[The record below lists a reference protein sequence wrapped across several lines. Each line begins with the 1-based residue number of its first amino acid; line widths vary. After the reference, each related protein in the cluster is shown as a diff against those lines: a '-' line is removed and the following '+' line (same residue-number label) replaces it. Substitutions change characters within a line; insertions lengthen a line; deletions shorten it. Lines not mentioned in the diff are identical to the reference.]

1 MTTSEIAFV
10 AAQVFGGLALFIFGM
25 KVMSD
30 GLQQAAGSRLRD
42 LLYHLTRNRLA
53 GGGVGSVMGFLV
65 HSSAATVMLVGFV
78 NAGLMSLSQ
87 SVPVMLGANV
97 GTTISMQVVSF
108 KLDEYCWF
116 AIALGFLLQI
126 TGRREGVKHAGSVLF
141 GFGLLFLG
149 MQTMSLGVAPLKGG
163 PLETV
168 LQRADAATFT
178 GMLLG
183 LLISTCFTG
192 IIQSS
197 GATVGVLFA
206 LSTAGVFTEFRQVM
220 PLLLGAHMGT
230 CATALLGS
238 IGTGVEA
245 RRVAIAHLMFNVL
258 GSVAAIA
265 MTPLY
270 LWLIPRTADDL
281 VRQIANAHT
290 IIQSVN
296 ALLVLPL
303 VVPFARLVE
312 RLTPSRAAPMERSHL
327 RDSCIETP
335 ETALLAVLRETQR
348 MAGFVREELDASIR
362 CLVEGAP
369 QVPAGLRRT
378 EEAVNTL
385 KAAISDYL
393 MRVAGRR
400 LSKRQSIL
408 VQHLLSSVAD
418 LERIGD
424 HAMSIAEV
432 GVERLGRNIW
442 FDDESLEAW
451 LEAYRKAR
459 HVLHLTG
466 ASLDPGLGKAER
478 RRLAKEVIEAR
489 REYTDF
495 AERVSEEHREQVRA
509 KTVAPLTGVYFSR
522 LVTCLDKTVEHS
534 RSIAELELEPVFFVK
549 ERKLLKSSEEFAPL
563 GIPENGFDATLDDSL
578 FNGEE

>member
-1 MTTSEIAFV
+1 MTPSEIAFV

-30 GLQQAAGSRLRD
+30 GLQQAAGTRLRD
-42 LLYHLTRNRLA
+42 LLYQLTRNRLA

-97 GTTISMQVVSF
+97 GTTLSMQIVSF

-116 AIALGFLLQI
+116 AIAVGFLLQI
-126 TGRREGVKHAGSVLF
+126 GGRREGLKHAGSVLF

-163 PLETV
+163 PLEAV
-168 LQRADAATFT
+168 LQRADAATFG

-238 IGTGVEA
+238 IGTGIEA
-245 RRVAIAHLMFNVL
+245 RRVAIAHLLFNVL
-258 GSVAAIA
+258 GSVAAIS
-265 MTPLY
+265 MTSFY

-296 ALLVLPL
+296 ALIVLPL
-303 VVPFARLVE
+303 VIPFARLVE
-312 RLTPSRAAPMERSHL
+312 RVSPSRARPRERSHL
-327 RDSCIETP
+327 RESCIETP

-348 MAGFVREELDASIR
+348 MARFVREELAGSVR
-362 CLVEGAP
+362 SLVEGAAQMP
-369 QVPAGLRRT
+369 PGLRRT

-385 KAAISDYL
+385 KVAISDYL
-393 MRVAGRR
+393 MRIAGRR

-408 VQHLLSSVAD
+408 VQHLLNSVAD

-424 HAMSIAEV
+424 HAMSIAET
-432 GVERLGRNIW
+432 GVERRNRNIW
-442 FDDESLEAW
+442 FADDSVRGW
-451 LEAYRKAR
+451 LAAYRGAR
-459 HVLHLTG
+459 HVLHLTWS
-466 ASLDPGLGKAER
+466 SLEPQLSKAER
-478 RRLAKEVIEAR
+478 RALATEVIEAR
-489 REYTDF
+489 REYSELS
-495 AERVSEEHREQVRA
+495 ERVTEEHRQLVRS
-509 KTVAPLTGVYFSR
+509 KEVAPLTGVYFGR
-522 LVTCLDKTVEHS
+522 LITCLDKTVEHS
-534 RSIAELELEPVFFVK
+534 WSIAELELEPVFFVK
-549 ERKLLKSSEEFAPL
+549 ERKLLKASEEFAPL
-563 GIPENGFDATLDDSL
+563 GIPENGFDVEIDDTLFDVK
-578 FNGEE
+578 E